1 MALTDIFRSHYWD
14 SCSLRF
20 SFLQISQKLL
30 AFVLSVSP
38 ASCWLTCCE
47 WLGNTCRCC
56 SWHRQLGTVTWCWCG
71 CLGTS
76 ITHFSKMT
84 CLLNETLHLPFL
96 FLMVSALPRLYLAF
110 LQGIHSP
117 SLHLVYDFSRLCS
130 HTSVCLFVIISN
142 HDLFLF
148 KGRTK
153 LSCHL
158 FVLKQNL
165 SLVVEVMQHEM
176 GFWGSVITTRSSAW
190 CIN

>member
-1 MALTDIFRSHYWD
+1 MCLQTFCPSLSLTGVGRFGTNTDFIDHWMILYLSRSYIVHSMALSDIFRSHYWD

-20 SFLQISQKLL
+20 CFLQISEKLL
-30 AFVLSVSP
+30 ASVLSVSP

-71 CLGTS
+71 WT
-76 ITHFSKMT
+76 
-84 CLLNETLHLPFL
+84 
-96 FLMVSALPRLYLAF
+96 F

-158 FVLKQNL
+158 FVLKLNL

-176 GFWGSVITTRSSAW
+176 GWVSGAQ
-190 CIN
+190 